1 MLQYVVAVTA
11 TVFLGCYCS
20 SSFHACMY
28 LTHTVFVVIAVAVA
42 VASTIA
48 SNDDYKTAIIAFSKA
63 VKFEI
68 DSKLVII
75 G

>member
-1 MLQYVVAVTA
+1 MLLLLQLRLCWVLFAAVRFMPACTYNTLYVFVVVAVT
-11 TVFLGCYCS
+11 
-20 SSFHACMY
+20 
-28 LTHTVFVVIAVAVA
+28 VA
-42 VASTIA
+42 ASIA